1 LSFLF
6 VFRRRSNSMSI
17 AFWTTLFIVAIASV
31 LALPVCGA
39 QVVTAVGSAPMT
51 SVAGCTGR
59 PYSGKETTTRI
70 QTRADGT
77 TVEHEDVR
85 LLWRDADG
93 RTRSE
98 LVAKTASG
106 AEYRSVMI
114 YEPIKRVYWSWVV
127 GSGSAGKVAHVRPFA
142 ATEAPASCWKP
153 VEQVETVRHVPGS
166 DTTVEKLPPTTIS
179 GLRVLGN
186 RDTKAI
192 PAGAHGNDRDF
203 TLMHEFWISPD
214 LGVIV
219 RRVIEDPRV
228 GKITTE
234 LSNIQRSDP
243 APALFKVPEG
253 YEVRDDPP
261 PPPSLLDEIMRDAK
275 PALPEPPPPAKNG

>member
-1 LSFLF
+1 
-6 VFRRRSNSMSI
+6 MGI

-31 LALPVCGA
+31 LALPVCAA
-39 QVVTAVGSAPMT
+39 QAGTAVGSAPMT

-70 QTRADGT
+70 QTQADGT
-77 TVEHEDVR
+77 TIEHEDLH

-106 AEYRSVMI
+106 GEYRSVMV
-114 YEPIKRVYWSWVV
+114 YEPIKRVYWNWVV

-142 ATEAPASCWKP
+142 AAEAPASCWKP
-153 VEQVETVRHVPGS
+153 VEQVETVPHVPGS
-166 DTTVEKLPPTTIS
+166 NTTVEKMPPTTIS

-186 RDTKAI
+186 RNTKVI
-192 PAGAHGNDRDF
+192 PAGAQGNDHDY

-214 LGVIV
+214 LGVVV
-219 RRVIEDPRV
+219 RRVIDDPRV

-234 LSNIQRSDP
+234 LSDVRRSDP
-243 APALFKVPEG
+243 DPAFFKVPEG
-253 YEVRDDPP
+253 YEIRDDPP
-261 PPPSLLDEIMRDAK
+261 PAPSLLDEIMRDAK
-275 PALPEPPPPAKNG
+275 PVLPEPPPKQGTGSTAFP